1 MATLPEMEETI
12 MEDRPMTGEEVI
24 QQILGA
30 LNGNGMQQAAN
41 GVYELCTYVDSMT
54 HKVEEM
60 TDEIAT
66 LRDYIQKMEDDKFAN
81 KLKKSLNE
89 AADRLEERC
98 NQIKEQ
104 LFEVKESIK
113 NKASEIMDDFK
124 KRGKE
129 ALNRV
134 SEFVGLKD
142 KLMKIRDK
150 VKEGIADTNRTLS
163 KIDAFGEG
171 MREAGQKI
179 ANTFRTF
186 ADKEE
191 VDYSQKEQK
200 FSKTELAKKPWQWQK
215 RVYESMVLRLDGAID
230 KVEDL
235 ARDVELN
242 RAKDKQVEAVDRAEE
257 VVQEFTPTFAVAE
270 PTEEYQ
276 YGAEAF
282 EAAFPKMEQ
291 AKSMEGKAPD
301 VKAPTVPKTGK
312 VR

>member
-1 MATLPEMEETI
+1 
-12 MEDRPMTGEEVI
+12 MEDKPMTGEEVI

-60 TDEIAT
+60 TGEIAT
-66 LRDYIQKMEDDKFAN
+66 LRDYIQKMEDDKLTN

-104 LFEVKESIK
+104 LFEVKEGIR

-134 SEFVGLKD
+134 SEFVGLKE
-142 KLMKIRDK
+142 KLMSIRDK

-171 MREAGQKI
+171 MREATQKI

-191 VDYSQKEQK
+191 VDYSEKEQK
-200 FSKTELAKKPWQWQK
+200 LSKTELAKKPWKWQK
-215 RVYESMVLRLDGAID
+215 CVYESIVLRLDGAID

-235 ARDVELN
+235 ARDVEIE
-242 RAKDKQVEAVDRAEE
+242 RAKDKVVEHSDRVEE
-257 VVQEFTPTFAVAE
+257 VMQEVTPAFVVAE

-276 YGAEAF
+276 YGADAF
-282 EAAFPKMEQ
+282 EAAYPQMD
-291 AKSMEGKAPD
+291 AGKSMDGKTPD

>member
-1 MATLPEMEETI
+1 MEEK
-12 MEDRPMTGEEVI
+12 PMTGEEVI
-24 QQILGA
+24 KQIMGA

-41 GVYELCTYVDSMT
+41 GVYELCAYVDSMT
-54 HKVEEM
+54 HKVEDM
-60 TDEIAT
+60 TEEIAS
-66 LRDYIQKMEDDKFAN
+66 LRDYIQKMEDDKLTN

-89 AADRLEERC
+89 AADRLENRC
-98 NQIKEQ
+98 AEIKEQ

-113 NKASEIMDDFK
+113 NKAGEIMADFK

-142 KLMKIRDK
+142 KLMGIRDK
-150 VKEGIADTNRTLS
+150 VKEGIADTNRIIS
-163 KIDAFGEG
+163 KIDAFGKG

-215 RVYESMVLRLDGAID
+215 KVYESMVLRLDASID

-242 RAKDKQVEAVDRAEE
+242 RMQEKEIDIAEPSEE
-257 VVQEFTPTFAVAE
+257 VMREVSPIAAVAE
-270 PTEEYQ
+270 PSEYQ

-282 EAAFPKMEQ
+282 EAAYPKGEQ
-291 AKSMEGKAPD
+291 TKTPEVKMPD
-301 VKAPTVPKTGK
+301 VPKTGK
-312 VR
+312 SR